1 MPCSRPPP
9 SADDR
14 SHRRGGITGPERER
28 RYRWGMSPD
37 VSGPIDPDR
46 VLDRTFTTVRRGADP
61 AEVENYLL
69 QIAAQMRAMGNRIG
83 ELERALAEAES
94 ARGVAPID
102 LVDPT
107 ELTRIVGEETARVL
121 DAARSAA
128 ADIRSRAEESVER
141 IMREAHEESAML
153 RREAEALVGRRTE
166 EAEAAATEVRN
177 RLEIDLA
184 RAEADG
190 IAIIDDAK
198 RRGREMLAEAQD
210 VRQRMLEDLSRRRQG
225 LREQIEQLQSSRDR
239 LLAAFD
245 SVRTNVAVLTDEVKA
260 ALPDGR
266 IAAEQAALRAV
277 ENEMAE
283 TISSMT
289 ESGGQVADP
298 VATTSESPSPTPI
311 DEPPIS
317 EPPRLTVVPPPVEL
331 EPEPPAPPAPEPI
344 RVVRAVEPVQE
355 PPRAP
360 EPAPIVDAVPPQEIE
375 PDPVPVTED
384 SGATPSTAPPRQPT
398 ARTVTEGR
406 TSSSVKVVRS
416 GKAAD
421 VFARLREE
429 GEVER
434 PGTRPRRMASVPDAV
449 DEEPA
454 VAAEVAPPVAE
465 VIDDQVW
472 IASRDESIASITSS
486 LTRRIKRALSD
497 EQNELLASVGTIKPK
512 QSAIALLPLP
522 EAQIERFEDLAL
534 PALADAATAGASL
547 MPSGATTTHTS
558 VGDLASE
565 LASTIVMPLR
575 ERIESA
581 MSEAAGDKDDLSRLI
596 RATYRE
602 WKGSRVDHEVDF
614 AVRSACNRGMLDRL
628 TRGTKIRWVVAEADE
643 PSPDC
648 EDNALAG
655 AVVCGKPFP
664 TGHIAP
670 PLHPGCHCAVM
681 PVDD

>member
-1 MPCSRPPP
+1 
-9 SADDR
+9 
-14 SHRRGGITGPERER
+14 
-28 RYRWGMSPD
+28 MSPD
-37 VSGPIDPDR
+37 VPGPIDPDR
-46 VLDRTFTTVRRGADP
+46 ILDRTFPSVRRGADP

-83 ELERALAEAES
+83 ELERALVEAES
-94 ARGVAPID
+94 APVVAPID

-141 IMREAHEESAML
+141 MLREAQEESAML
-153 RREAEALVGRRTE
+153 RRDAETLVARRSE

-210 VRQRMLEDLSRRRQG
+210 VRQRWLDDLTRRRQG
-225 LREQIEQLQSSRDR
+225 LREQIEQLQASRDR

-245 SVRTNVAVLTDEVKA
+245 SVRTTVAVATDEVKS

-277 ENEMAE
+277 ETEL
-283 TISSMT
+283 TDIISSMT
-289 ESGGQVADP
+289 DPGATAADP
-298 VATTSESPSPTPI
+298 RPVAPVAPVAAPTNEPPATPSVESAPTP
-311 DEPPIS
+311 
-317 EPPRLTVVPPPVEL
+317 EPPRLTVVPPPVEA
-331 EPEPPAPPAPEPI
+331 ESVPAPEPAPEPI
-344 RVVRAVEPVQE
+344 RIVRAVEPV
-355 PPRAP
+355 RAP
-360 EPAPIVDAVPPQEIE
+360 EPAPVV
-375 PDPVPVTED
+375 DPVDSVDSVDSVDVGPPPATAPERATVTER
-384 SGATPSTAPPRQPT
+384 SGATPSPAPPRPAG

-429 GEVER
+429 GDAEGATPTSNPNPSPNPSPSPRSR
-434 PGTRPRRMASVPDAV
+434 PMASVPDVV
-449 DEEPA
+449 DGAPA
-454 VAAEVAPPVAE
+454 KAPETTPAAAE
-465 VIDDQVW
+465 VIDDQTW

-522 EAQIERFEDLAL
+522 EAQIERFEDIAL

-547 MPSGATTTHTS
+547 VPSGATTHTS

-581 MSEAAGDKDDLSRLI
+581 MSEAAGDRDDLSRLI
-596 RATYRE
+596 RASYRE
-602 WKGSRVDHEVDF
+602 WKGSRVDDEVDF

-628 TRGTKIRWVVAEADE
+628 ARGSKIRWVVAEADD

-664 TGHIAP
+664 TGHVAP